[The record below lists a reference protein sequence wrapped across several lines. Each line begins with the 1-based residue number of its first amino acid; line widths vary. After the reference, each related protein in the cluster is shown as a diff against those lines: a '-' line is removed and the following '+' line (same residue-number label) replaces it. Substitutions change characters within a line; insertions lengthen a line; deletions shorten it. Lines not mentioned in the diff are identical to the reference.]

1 MQKNL
6 SQGAIGR
13 VLLDHNTALYFL
25 DKFGSKQSRQIRM
38 IRNIDYPMEYYLA
51 HVSHDVPPLPTRSPN
66 ETNYSEEQRFKRK
79 QELSRCGK
87 NLKELSV
94 DLVAVAKETAK
105 EQLIPAEVR
114 LSANV
119 FSNCYPILTRAA
131 VQDEHQCICLDSIS
145 FFKA

>member
-13 VLLDHNTALYFL
+13 VFLDHNTAVYFL
-25 DKFGSKQSRQIRM
+25 DKFGSKQSRKIQK

-87 NLKELSV
+87 NLKELST

-105 EQLIPAEVR
+105 EQLLFLLR
-114 LSANV
+114 YFKCKC
-119 FSNCYPILTRAA
+119 FSNCSLILTRAA
-131 VQDEHQCICLDSIS
+131 VQDEHQCICLDSFS

>member
-38 IRNIDYPMEYYLA
+38 IRNIDYPMEYLG
-51 HVSHDVPPLPTRSPN
+51 HVSHDVTPLATRSPN
-66 ETNYSEEQRFKRK
+66 ETSYSEEQRFKRK

-87 NLKELSV
+87 NLKELST
-94 DLVAVAKETAK
+94 DLVAVAKETVK

-114 LSANV
+114 LRANV
-119 FSNCYPILTRAA
+119 FLT
-131 VQDEHQCICLDSIS
+131 VLL
-145 FFKA
+145 F

>member
-25 DKFGSKQSRQIRM
+25 DKFGSKQCRQIRV
-38 IRNIDYPMEYYLA
+38 IRNIDYPMEYLG
-51 HVSHDVPPLPTRSPN
+51 HVGHDVTPLATRSPN

-87 NLKELSV
+87 NLTELSK
-94 DLVAVAKETAK
+94 DLVAIAKDTAK

-114 LSANV
+114 VSANV
-119 FSNCYPILTRAA
+119 FLT
-131 VQDEHQCICLDSIS
+131 VLL
-145 FFKA
+145 F